1 MSFVRLLLRLLEI
14 ACVTGWRRLRGLPLA
29 PVDSV
34 ASRVAPLSGQN
45 LASVRDQ
52 YKREATSEYSSGF
65 DSFPSGMSTHS
76 YATRWSARF
85 GLASPAAD
93 QRPAAAQ
100 RGAPPN
106 SDGSEGSDP
115 TAQSSRAT
123 ANEFEK
129 LKTSPHVATL
139 LKLAEHAEESIPVL
153 ASDSDPEVVRS
164 WIDLVGTT
172 CEEKVGA
179 LALLRKI
186 CRRSSAGSTCSRSSD
201 GWRGPKVFQ
210 RTTLLPCV

>member
-1 MSFVRLLLRLLEI
+1 
-14 ACVTGWRRLRGLPLA
+14 
-29 PVDSV
+29 
-34 ASRVAPLSGQN
+34 
-45 LASVRDQ
+45 
-52 YKREATSEYSSGF
+52 
-65 DSFPSGMSTHS
+65 MSTHS

-100 RGAPPN
+100 RGALPN
-106 SDGSEGSDP
+106 SDGSEGSDH
-115 TAQSSRAT
+115 TAQPSRAT

-129 LKTSPHVATL
+129 LKTSPHFATL
-139 LKLAEHAEESIPVL
+139 LKLVEYAEQSIPAL

-179 LALLRKI
+179 LALLRKL
-186 CRRSSAGSTCSRSSD
+186 CASLLSGKHLQPLLRRVAQSQDIPADDFASLCL
-201 GWRGPKVFQ
+201 
-210 RTTLLPCV
+210 RTNVLEDEAAI